1 MLPFPVH
8 DVPHLCAPIGCMVAR
23 LLISLVLLSATVAEN
38 PTVVAARL
46 DGREKQLE
54 NLYAEYWRTEYKI
67 AIGEQNLSSRPI
79 QEQIRTVVSDD
90 TFLRDLDRTNF
101 SDPLLKTRRK
111 LFLNEAVYTRIA
123 NDPALTAV
131 VEQITQQENTIRYKV
146 GDRQLTRAELTDLL
160 AHNPDRNLREQA
172 WRATSQIT
180 AANGE
185 RIQNAIKLRN
195 QLAGKYSSELFS
207 TFMLQRKGMKVQT
220 LFEWFEDIREQTE
233 PEYQRL
239 LERMRRELGVAKI
252 EPWDLEFYFSHF
264 TNGFES
270 QKFSAEDGWTR
281 AKQLTAD
288 LGYNLD
294 PVEMHV
300 ADLSFGGAAYPV
312 LYGREVKILAN
323 RYSGTYFYDR
333 LLHATGH
340 ALHYQMMAEP
350 SFLLRNNYAE
360 PMDEG
365 LAQVIALMLYRP
377 EVNTKLF
384 ALTPEQA
391 SIVGETYRLKT
402 LFTVRNTIAD
412 SLSEFEAY
420 ADPDQDP
427 SGVYNRIHA
436 EYLGVDMHDTAVW
449 AFNPMYGSDPIYLQS
464 FVVGEMVAHQIQHK
478 TDQEFGKKWGKTVGE
493 YLKTNF
499 YCHGAAQSMD
509 SLMRRGTGEPVTPRY
524 LIQFLQ
530 TSSKRGP
537 FQNRDASIKE
547 AVE

>member
-1 MLPFPVH
+1 
-8 DVPHLCAPIGCMVAR
+8 MVVR
-23 LLISLVLLSATVAEN
+23 LLMSLVLLSATVAED
-38 PTVVAARL
+38 PAVVAAQL
-46 DGREKQLE
+46 DGREEQLE
-54 NLYAEYWRTEYKI
+54 NLYADYWRTEYKI
-67 AIGEQNLSSRPI
+67 AMGEHNLSSRPI
-79 QEQIRTVVSDD
+79 QEQIRSVVSDD
-90 TFLRDLDRTNF
+90 TFLRNLEHTSF
-101 SDPLLKTRRK
+101 SDLLLKARRK
-111 LFLNEAVYTRIA
+111 LFLNEAIYTRIT
-123 NDPALTAV
+123 NHPALTAV

-146 GDRQLTRAELTDLL
+146 GDRRLSRAELTDLL
-160 AHNPDRNLREQA
+160 AHNPDRKLREQA

-180 AANGE
+180 AENGE
-185 RIQNAIKLRN
+185 RIQNAIQLRN

-207 TFMLQRKGMKVQT
+207 TFMLHRKGMEVQT
-220 LFEWFEDIREQTE
+220 LFEWFEKIRNKTE
-233 PEYQRL
+233 PGYQRL
-239 LERMRRELGVAKI
+239 LERMRRELGISKI
-252 EPWDLEFYFSHF
+252 EPWDLEFYLSKF
-264 TNGFES
+264 TNQFES
-270 QKFSAEDGWTR
+270 QKFSTEDGWIK
-281 AKQLTAD
+281 AKELTAD

-294 PVEMHV
+294 SVEMHV

-365 LAQVIALMLYRP
+365 MAQVIALMLYRP

-391 SIVGETYRLKT
+391 SIVEATYRLKT

-420 ADPDQDP
+420 ADPDQDL
-427 SGVYNRIHA
+427 SAVYNRIHA

-464 FVVGEMVAHQIQHK
+464 FVVGEMVAHQIQHR
-478 TDQEFGKKWGKTVGE
+478 TDQEFGRNWGKKAGE
-493 YLKTNF
+493 YLKTSF
-499 YCHGAAQSMD
+499 YSRGAAQSID
-509 SLMRRGTGEPVTPRY
+509 GLMRSGTGEPLTPRY
-524 LIQFLQ
+524 LIRFLEN
-530 TSSKRGP
+530 SSEQASFR
-537 FQNRDASIKE
+537 NRNAGARKKAAE
-547 AVE
+547 QKTL

>member
-1 MLPFPVH
+1 
-8 DVPHLCAPIGCMVAR
+8 MVAR
-23 LLISLVLLSATVAEN
+23 LLMSLVLLSATVAEN
-38 PTVVAARL
+38 PAVVAARL
-46 DGREKQLE
+46 DSRETQLE
-54 NLYAEYWRTEYKI
+54 NLYADYWRTEYKI
-67 AIGEQNLSSRPI
+67 AMGEHELSSRPI
-79 QEQIRTVVSDD
+79 QEEIRTVVSDD
-90 TFLRDLDRTNF
+90 TFLRELKRTSF
-101 SDPLLKTRRK
+101 PDALLKARRK
-111 LFLNEAVYTRIA
+111 LFLNEAIYTGIT
-123 NDPALTAV
+123 NDPVLTAV
-131 VEQITQQENTIRYKV
+131 VEQITQQENAIRYRV

-160 AHNPDRNLREQA
+160 AHNSDRTLREQA
-172 WRATSQIT
+172 WRATSQIS
-180 AANGE
+180 AANSE
-185 RIQNAIKLRN
+185 RIQTAIKLRN
-195 QLAGKYSSELFS
+195 QLARKYSSELFS
-207 TFMLQRKGMKVQT
+207 TFMLQRKGMEVQT
-220 LFEWFEDIREQTE
+220 LFEWFDVIREETE

-239 LERMRRELGVAKI
+239 LERMRRELGISKI
-252 EPWDLEFYFSHF
+252 EPWDLEFYFSHS
-264 TNGFES
+264 TNEFES
-270 QKFSAEDGWTR
+270 RRFLIENGWTK
-281 AKQLTAD
+281 AKELTAG

-312 LYGREVKILAN
+312 LYGREVKVLAN

-365 LAQVIALMLYRP
+365 MAQVIALMLYRP

-391 SIVGETYRLKT
+391 SIVGETYRLKS

-427 SGVYNRIHA
+427 SAVYNRIHA
-436 EYLGVDMHDTAVW
+436 KYLGVDMHDAAVW

-478 TDQEFGKKWGKTVGE
+478 TDQEFGTEWDKRAGK

-499 YCHGAAQSMD
+499 YSHGAAKTMD
-509 SLMRRGTGEPVTPRY
+509 NLMRSGTGEPLTPRY
-524 LIQFLQ
+524 LIHFLQ
-530 TSSKRGP
+530 NSPEQAS
-537 FQNRDASIKE
+537 FQDRNAGARKK

>member
-1 MLPFPVH
+1 
-8 DVPHLCAPIGCMVAR
+8 MVAR
-23 LLISLVLLSATVAEN
+23 LLMSLVLLSATVAEN
-38 PTVVAARL
+38 PAVVAAQL

-54 NLYAEYWRTEYKI
+54 NLYADYWRTEYKI
-67 AIGEQNLSSRPI
+67 AMGEGKLSSRPI
-79 QEQIRTVVSDD
+79 QEEIRTVVSDD
-90 TFLRDLDRTNF
+90 AFLRDLDRTSF
-101 SDPLLKTRRK
+101 PDALLKARRK
-111 LFLNEAVYTRIA
+111 LFLNEAIYTRIT

-131 VEQITQQENTIRYKV
+131 VEQITQQENAVRYKV

-160 AHNPDRNLREQA
+160 AHNSDRKLREQA

-180 AANGE
+180 TANSE
-185 RIQNAIKLRN
+185 RIQTAIKLRN
-195 QLAGKYSSELFS
+195 QLARKYSSELFS
-207 TFMLQRKGMKVQT
+207 TFMVQRKGMEVQT
-220 LFEWFEDIREQTE
+220 LFEWFEDIREKTE

-239 LERMRRELGVAKI
+239 LERMRRELGIAKI
-252 EPWDLEFYFSHF
+252 EPWDLEFYLSHF
-264 TNGFES
+264 ANEFES
-270 QKFSAEDGWTR
+270 QKFSTEDGWTK
-281 AKQLTAD
+281 AKELTAG

-323 RYSGTYFYDR
+323 RYSGIYFYDR

-365 LAQVIALMLYRP
+365 MAQVIALMLYRP
-377 EVNTKLF
+377 EVNTKRF

-391 SIVGETYRLKT
+391 SIVAETYRLKT

-427 SGVYNRIHA
+427 SAVYNRIHA
-436 EYLGVDMHDTAVW
+436 EYLGVDMHDAAVW
-449 AFNPMYGSDPIYLQS
+449 AFNPMYGSDPISLES

-478 TDQEFGKKWGKTVGE
+478 TDQEFGRNWDKRAGE
-493 YLKTNF
+493 YLKTRF
-499 YCHGAAQSMD
+499 YSHGAAQSMD
-509 SLMRRGTGEPVTPRY
+509 SLMRSGTGELLTPRY
-524 LIQFLQ
+524 LIHFLQ
-530 TSSKRGP
+530 NSSDQAS
-537 FQNRDASIKE
+537 FQNRNAGARKK

>member
-1 MLPFPVH
+1 
-8 DVPHLCAPIGCMVAR
+8 MVAR
-23 LLISLVLLSATVAEN
+23 LLMSLVLLSAAAAQN
-38 PTVVAARL
+38 SAVVAAQL

-54 NLYAEYWRTEYKI
+54 NLYADYWRTEYKI
-67 AIGEQNLSSRPI
+67 AMGEHKLSSRPI
-79 QEQIRTVVSDD
+79 QEEIRSVVSDD
-90 TFLRDLDRTNF
+90 TFLRELDRTRF
-101 SDPLLKTRRK
+101 SDALLKTRRK
-111 LFLNEAVYTRIA
+111 LFLNEAVYTRIT

-131 VEQITQQENTIRYKV
+131 VEQITQQENAIRYKV

-160 AHNPDRNLREQA
+160 AHNPDRKLREQA

-180 AANGE
+180 TANSE
-185 RIQNAIKLRN
+185 RIQTAIKLRN
-195 QLAGKYSSELFS
+195 QLAIKYSSELFS
-207 TFMLQRKGMKVQT
+207 TFMLQRKGMEVQT
-220 LFEWFEDIREQTE
+220 LFEWFDAIRKQTE

-239 LERMRRELGVAKI
+239 LERMRRELSISKI

-264 TNGFES
+264 TNELES
-270 QKFSAEDGWTR
+270 QKFSTEDGW
-281 AKQLTAD
+281 AKAKELTAG
-288 LGYNLD
+288 LGYNLN

-365 LAQVIALMLYRP
+365 MAQVIALMLYRP

-391 SIVGETYRLKT
+391 SIVAETYRLKT
-402 LFTVRNTIAD
+402 LYTVRNTIAD

-427 SGVYNRIHA
+427 SAVYNRIHT
-436 EYLGVDMHDTAVW
+436 EYLGVDMHDTTVW
-449 AFNPMYGSDPIYLQS
+449 AFNPMYGSDPIYLES
-464 FVVGEMVAHQIQHK
+464 FVVGEMVAHQIQHR
-478 TDQEFGKKWGKTVGE
+478 TDQEFGQKWDKRAGE
-493 YLKTNF
+493 YLKTSF
-499 YCHGAAQSMD
+499 YSRGAAKGMD
-509 SLMRRGTGEPVTPRY
+509 SLMRSGTGEPLTPRY
-524 LIQFLQ
+524 LIHFLQ
-530 TSSKRGP
+530 NSSEQAS
-537 FQNRDASIKE
+537 FQNRTAGARKK

>member
-1 MLPFPVH
+1 
-8 DVPHLCAPIGCMVAR
+8 MVAR
-23 LLISLVLLSATVAEN
+23 LLMSLVLLSATVAED
-38 PTVVAARL
+38 PAVVAAQL
-46 DGREKQLE
+46 DGRERQLE
-54 NLYAEYWRTEYKI
+54 NLYADYWRTEYKI
-67 AIGEQNLSSRPI
+67 AMGEQNLSSRPI
-79 QEQIRTVVSDD
+79 QEQIRSVVSDD
-90 TFLRDLDRTNF
+90 AFLRNLEHTSF
-101 SDPLLKTRRK
+101 PDPVLKARRK
-111 LFLNEAVYTRIA
+111 LFLNEAVYTRIT

-146 GDRQLTRAELTDLL
+146 GDRRLSRAELTDLL
-160 AHNPDRNLREQA
+160 AHNPDRELREQA

-180 AANGE
+180 RENGE

-207 TFMLQRKGMKVQT
+207 TFMLHRKGMEVQT
-220 LFEWFEDIREQTE
+220 LFEWFDKIRDKTE
-233 PEYQRL
+233 PGYQRL
-239 LERMRRELGVAKI
+239 LERMRRELGISKI
-252 EPWDLEFYFSHF
+252 EPWDLEFYLSKFA
-264 TNGFES
+264 NEFES
-270 QKFSAEDGWTR
+270 QKFSTEDGWIK
-281 AKQLTAD
+281 AKELTAH

-333 LLHATGH
+333 LLHASGH

-365 LAQVIALMLYRP
+365 MAQVIALMLYRP

-391 SIVGETYRLKT
+391 SIVEATYRLKM
-402 LFTVRNTIAD
+402 LLTVRNTIAD

-420 ADPDQDP
+420 ADPDQDL
-427 SGVYNRIHA
+427 SAVYNRIHA
-436 EYLGVDMHDTAVW
+436 EYLGVDMHDTRVW

-464 FVVGEMVAHQIQHK
+464 FVVGEMVAHQIQHQ
-478 TDQEFGKKWGKTVGE
+478 TDQEFGRNWDKRAGE
-493 YLKTNF
+493 YLKTSF
-499 YCHGAAQSMD
+499 YSRGAAQSMD
-509 SLMRRGTGEPVTPRY
+509 SLMRSGTGEPLTPRY
-524 LIQFLQ
+524 LIHFLEN
-530 TSSKRGP
+530 SSE
-537 FQNRDASIKE
+537 QASFRTRNAGARKK
-547 AVE
+547 AVEQKTL

>member
-1 MLPFPVH
+1 
-8 DVPHLCAPIGCMVAR
+8 MVAR
-23 LLISLVLLSATVAEN
+23 LLMSLVLLSVTVAEN
-38 PTVVAARL
+38 PAVVAAQL
-46 DGREKQLE
+46 DVREKQLE

-67 AIGEQNLSSRPI
+67 AMGEHKLSSRPI
-79 QEQIRTVVSDD
+79 QEEIRTVVCDD
-90 TFLRDLDRTNF
+90 TFLRELDRTRF
-101 SDPLLKTRRK
+101 SEALQKTRQK
-111 LFLNEAVYTRIA
+111 LFLNEAVYTRIT

-131 VEQITQQENTIRYKV
+131 VEQVTQHENATRYNV

-160 AHNPDRNLREQA
+160 AHNPDRKLREQA
-172 WRATSQIT
+172 WRSTSQIAT
-180 AANGE
+180 ANSE
-185 RIQNAIKLRN
+185 RIQTAIKLRN
-195 QLAGKYSSELFS
+195 QLARKYSSELFS
-207 TFMLQRKGMKVQT
+207 TFMLRRKGMEVQT
-220 LFEWFEDIREQTE
+220 LFEWFEDIREETE
-233 PEYQRL
+233 PEYQHL
-239 LERMRRELGVAKI
+239 LDRMRRELGIAKI

-264 TNGFES
+264 TNELES
-270 QKFSAEDGWTR
+270 QKFSTEDGWT
-281 AKQLTAD
+281 KVKELTAG

-312 LYGREVKILAN
+312 LYGKDVRILAN

-360 PMDEG
+360 PIDEG
-365 LAQVIALMLYRP
+365 VAQVIALMLYRP

-384 ALTPEQA
+384 ALTLEQA
-391 SIVGETYRLKT
+391 NIVGETYRLKT

-427 SGVYNRIHA
+427 SVLYNRIHA
-436 EYLGVDMHDTAVW
+436 EYLGVDMHNTAVW

-478 TDQEFGKKWGKTVGE
+478 TDQVFGKNWDKRAGE
-493 YLKTNF
+493 YLKTSF
-499 YCHGAAQSMD
+499 YSHGAAQSMD
-509 SLMRRGTGEPVTPRY
+509 SLMRSGTGEPLTPSY

-530 TSSKRGP
+530 NSSEQGVFPEPRSWCSKKVFGARTLSDES
-537 FQNRDASIKE
+537 N
-547 AVE
+547 